1 MGLGGVLMQNG
12 RGVAYAS
19 RQLKTHDRNYSIH
32 DLELAVVVF
41 ALKHPVSI
49 IVYLVAWFFL
59 YFFHDESMVVFGTR
73 VDDGVVVVIL
83 VAATLMGLVL
93 IGVWV
98 NVVGSG
104 IVGVEYTNI

>member
-1 MGLGGVLMQNG
+1 M
-12 RGVAYAS
+12 
-19 RQLKTHDRNYSIH
+19 
-32 DLELAVVVF
+32 
-41 ALKHPVSI
+41 
-49 IVYLVAWFFL
+49 YLVAWFFL

>member
-1 MGLGGVLMQNG
+1 M
-12 RGVAYAS
+12 
-19 RQLKTHDRNYSIH
+19 
-32 DLELAVVVF
+32 
-41 ALKHPVSI
+41 
-49 IVYLVAWFFL
+49 
-59 YFFHDESMVVFGTR
+59 VFGTR